1 MPSKS
6 TEIVKL
12 DNESLTAILNS
23 PATPAGEGGRGK
35 PFGQR
40 IFLVE
45 AIVAGT
51 THLKDDPA
59 ELFERLNVGE
69 RLDFFRE
76 ADNPHD
82 RLAIVVKN
90 PRGAKIGYVP
100 RAKNEILAR
109 LMDAGKLVFGIL
121 ADKEMV
127 GRWLKLTMEIHLD
140 D

>member
-1 MPSKS
+1 MPAKS
-6 TEIVKL
+6 TDLVKL
-12 DNESLTAILNS
+12 DHEKLTAILNS
-23 PATPAGEGGRGK
+23 PDGAEAAGK
-35 PFGQR
+35 PFAQR

-45 AIVAGT
+45 AVVAGT
-51 THLKDDPA
+51 THLPGDPL
-59 ELFERLNVGE
+59 ELFGRLAIGD

-82 RLAIVVKN
+82 ELAIVVKN
-90 PRGAKIGYVP
+90 PHGAKIGYVP
-100 RAKNEILAR
+100 RQKNEILAR
-109 LMDAGKLVFGIL
+109 IMDAGKLVFGIL

>member
-1 MPSKS
+1 MSSKS
-6 TEIVKL
+6 TDLIKL
-12 DNESLTAILNS
+12 DHEKLTAILNS
-23 PATPAGEGGRGK
+23 QTPPGVPGGAVK

-51 THLKDDPA
+51 THLNDDPA
-59 ELFERLNVGE
+59 ELYDRLQVGD

-76 ADNPHD
+76 TDNPHD
-82 RLAIVVKN
+82 ELAIVVKN
-90 PRGAKIGYVP
+90 PQCGKMGYES
-100 RAKNEILAR
+100 RQKNEILAR

-121 ADKEMV
+121 TEKELV
-127 GRWLKLTMEIHLD
+127 RKWLKLTMEVHLD